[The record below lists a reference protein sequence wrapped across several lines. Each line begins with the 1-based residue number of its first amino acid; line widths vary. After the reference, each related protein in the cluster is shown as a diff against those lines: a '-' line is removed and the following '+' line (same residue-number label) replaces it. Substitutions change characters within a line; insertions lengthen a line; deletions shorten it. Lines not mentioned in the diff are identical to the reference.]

1 MSEKTTKTKV
11 SRSKSVVAV
20 AAVPAA
26 SLTDVVAKPKKA
38 SKKAKMTL
46 NDLSELSTIGMT
58 EMEALNE
65 ASGAALPVEDLQA
78 ILQTP
83 VPPVPVS
90 KEDED
95 FMYVTSLNLRRSKLK
110 GRLKHVKCV
119 FQEDIFRKLVAA
131 GIQNGVTWD
140 EVVRAIVDRELSGLA
155 PFAGIE
161 NYMKQP
167 A

>member
-1 MSEKTTKTKV
+1 MSKNETKTKV
-11 SRSKSVVAV
+11 SRSKATT
-20 AAVPAA
+20 AAL
-26 SLTDVVAKPKKA
+26 LTDTAAKPKKA
-38 SKKAKMTL
+38 VKKAKTTL
-46 NDLSELSTIGMT
+46 NDLSDLASI
-58 EMEALNE
+58 EALND
-65 ASGAALPVEDLQA
+65 ASGADLPTEDLQA
-78 ILQTP
+78 ILNTP
-83 VPPVPVS
+83 VLPVPVA
-90 KEDED
+90 KEDDD

-140 EVVRAIVDRELSGLA
+140 EVVRSLVDRELSGLS